1 MTSATLL
8 EVSNLTIAFDTTEGH
23 SIVVDDVSFSVSAGE
38 TLGIVG
44 ESGSGKSLTSL
55 AIMGLLPADAVVTG
69 SVRFEGRELLGLSD
83 RALRQIR
90 GDKIAMI
97 FQDPLSS
104 LNPYYTVGIQIA
116 EAYQAHRGG
125 SRNKARAVAINA
137 MRRVNISDPESRVD
151 HYPHQFSGGM
161 RQRIVIAMA
170 LSCEPDLI
178 IADEPT
184 TALDVTV
191 QAQVLSLLSALQ
203 EATGAGMVF
212 ITHDLAVVSQVSDT
226 VHVMRRGKTM
236 ETGTVE
242 QIFSDPKDDYTRELL
257 TVTPRIDDEVTLLTP
272 EVIRREFDQSGGT
285 R

>member
-1 MTSATLL
+1 
-8 EVSNLTIAFDTTEGH
+8 
-23 SIVVDDVSFSVSAGE
+23 
-38 TLGIVG
+38 
-44 ESGSGKSLTSL
+44 
-55 AIMGLLPADAVVTG
+55 LPADAVVTG

-170 LSCEPDLI
+170 LSCEPDL
-178 IADEPT
+178 ACCRLSKKQPEREW
-184 TALDVTV
+184 
-191 QAQVLSLLSALQ
+191 SLL
-203 EATGAGMVF
+203 
-212 ITHDLAVVSQVSDT
+212 
-226 VHVMRRGKTM
+226 
-236 ETGTVE
+236 
-242 QIFSDPKDDYTRELL
+242 L
-257 TVTPRIDDEVTLLTP
+257 TTLLWSAKFRTP
-272 EVIRREFDQSGGT
+272 FTS
-285 R
+285 